1 MVLSIVPRVHDA
13 VRHELAVGLR
23 FGSLLHPVTDDQS
36 PYNNAG
42 RNTDSRKVTGGSKSG
57 DDNEGERVKGWVTLG
72 EAVHFLGRLLNVSG
86 RGEGV
91 RVGL

>member
-1 MVLSIVPRVHDA
+1 MRVEED
-13 VRHELAVGLR
+13 
-23 FGSLLHPVTDDQS
+23 P
-36 PYNNAG
+36 
-42 RNTDSRKVTGGSKSG
+42 RKVSGGSESA
-57 DDNEGERVKGWVTLG
+57 DDDKGQGVEGRVTLG

>member
-36 PYNNAG
+36 HTITQG
-42 RNTDSRKVTGGSKSG
+42 VTQTHAK
-57 DDNEGERVKGWVTLG
+57 
-72 EAVHFLGRLLNVSG
+72 
-86 RGEGV
+86 
-91 RVGL
+91 